1 VPRPKPERL
10 AFRSRVRD
18 ADRAALG
25 RLIDRTAVFDPAERR
40 VALELLEERLA
51 RGAGSGYFFCLAEIA
66 GTLVGYC
73 AYGPVPLTHGSYDLY
88 WIAVDP
94 AHQGRG
100 LGRALLERAERDVA
114 RRGGSRLYI
123 ETSSRAPYRRTRR
136 FYRDAG
142 YRRAARLADFYAR
155 GDHKLIFCKDLS
167 ARRCRTGLRGA
178 RC

>member
-1 VPRPKPERL
+1 VPQVRRQGRL
-10 AFRSRVRD
+10 TFRTRVARE
-18 ADRAALG
+18 DRAALA
-25 RLIDRTAVFDPAERR
+25 RLIDSTEVFYPAERR
-40 VALELLEERLA
+40 VALELLAERVA
-51 RGAGSGYFFCLAEIA
+51 RGTRSGYFFCFAEIA

-73 AYGPVPLTHGSYDLY
+73 AWGPVPLTRESYDLY

-100 LGRALLERAERDVA
+100 LGRRLLERAERDVV
-114 RRGGSRLYI
+114 RRGGARLYI

-155 GDHKLIFCKDLS
+155 GDHKLIFCKVLGR
-167 ARRCRTGLRGA
+167 ARRESAPELP
-178 RC
+178 